1 MFYGRIRRRLQ
12 FNIQRPGIRPPAM
25 WYTWLAGVF
34 GVDRGVFSKD
44 LLKITQL
51 PAELIE
57 MELELA

>member
-1 MFYGRIRRRLQ
+1 
-12 FNIQRPGIRPPAM
+12 M